1 MKSSLPR
8 FTWKKDKVLETKVS
22 VLQGEVRQ
30 LKWALFGA
38 FNESARLRAS
48 LQAHGIEPLAG
59 GRSGDWSRVEA
70 RELFDLAWQYLWSSQ
85 ALYIDL
91 RAIAVVSIDRLRCN
105 KEGFRFELTHEPV
118 NGLSK
123 PKKTTWVESANW
135 DEFSCTAWSW
145 TGSYGGWTLDF
156 DPRSIQAARA
166 AGKGVDPAL
175 KGRERVKALKALMD
189 EWRQIIAEQSIV
201 TDYSDFDPL

>member
-1 MKSSLPR
+1 MKTPLPR

-38 FNESARLRAS
+38 FSETAQLRGA
-48 LQAHGIEPLAG
+48 LEAHGIELP
-59 GRSGDWSRVEA
+59 RERRRGDWSRVEA

-91 RAIAVVSIDRLRCN
+91 RAISIVSIDNLRLSRS
-105 KEGFRFELTHEPV
+105 GFRFTLAHVPTH
-118 NGLSK
+118 GLSK
-123 PKKTTWVESANW
+123 PKKTSWTESANW

-145 TGSYGGWTLDF
+145 TGSYGGWTIDF

-166 AGKGVDPAL
+166 AGRGADPAL
-175 KGRERVKALKALMD
+175 KGRERVKELKLLMD
-189 EWRQIIAEQSIV
+189 EWRQIIAEKQIV
-201 TDYSDFDPL
+201 TDDTAIDI